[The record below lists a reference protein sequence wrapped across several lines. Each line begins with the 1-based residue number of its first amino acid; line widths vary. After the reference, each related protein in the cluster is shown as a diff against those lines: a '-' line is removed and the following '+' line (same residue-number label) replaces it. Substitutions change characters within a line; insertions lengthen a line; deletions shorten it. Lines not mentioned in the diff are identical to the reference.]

1 MRTHSPFQKTVVP
14 PVKDLEKYRED
25 VRYYR
30 TQHDDNKDGLDKYA
44 GPDLLD
50 ISGTLIKHC
59 DFLEAKMD
67 NKVFAEILLQSDRL
81 TWLTGYRCK
90 K

>member
-14 PVKDLEKYRED
+14 PDKNLEKYRKD

-30 TQHDDNKDGLDKYA
+30 SQHDDNKDGLDKYA

-50 ISGTLIKHC
+50 ISETLLNHC
-59 DFLEAKMD
+59 EFLESKLD
-67 NKVFAEILLQSDRL
+67 IKVFAEILLQSDRL
-81 TWLTGYRCK
+81 T
-90 K
+90 